1 MAKKK
6 SRYNVKNGNGYD
18 QLLFETVMSQ
28 VIDAPIKSLE
38 RSTAYKENDICCEA
52 TLPKGGFLICTTAGT
67 TTNTVPTAFSTAVQ
81 GATITDGTAKFTVH
95 YFEQLVSFNNVFS
108 GSTSSSSGTSG
119 IVPAPNAGEENLSLL
134 ANGKFCILPVSGGG
148 TGANNAVAA
157 RTNLGID
164 TLTGFNPV
172 GSIIAFAGNTLPK
185 GYLLCDGS
193 NISRTTYKDL
203 FDVIGT
209 TYGTGNGSTTFTLPN
224 LIDRFIEGSS
234 VAGIYVE
241 QGLPN
246 ITGLFKYF
254 TAPLPESERQNYKAH
269 QYGALYW
276 GTGGLSDWSA
286 SMLVSKSLSDDKFQV
301 ADPAFN
307 ASFSNSI
314 YGNSNTVQPNSLQC
328 QYLIKY

>member
-28 VIDAPIKSLE
+28 IIDAPIKSLE

-134 ANGKFCILPVSGGG
+134 ANGKFGILPVSGGG

-193 NISRTTYKDL
+193 TISRTTYKDL

-234 VAGIYVE
+234 VAGKKINAAI
-241 QGLPN
+241 PN
-246 ITGLFKYF
+246 IKGAHSWLQIPTPSAQHAMFIANTYPN
-254 TAPLPESERQNYKAH
+254 TAEIQFGNNTSCRYDLGFDASRY
-269 QYGALYW
+269 
-276 GTGGLSDWSA
+276 SDIY
-286 SMLVSKSLSDDKFQV
+286 
-301 ADPAFN
+301 
-307 ASFSNSI
+307 SNECV
-314 YGNSNTVQPNSLQC
+314 TVQPAAITN

>member
-1 MAKKK
+1 MESFEIKA
-6 SRYNVKNGNGYD
+6 NVKTVNG
-18 QLLFETVMSQ
+18 Q
-28 VIDAPIKSLE
+28 VPDSGGNVEVAL
-38 RSTAYKENDICCEA
+38 NDLSG
-52 TLPKGGFLICTTAGT
+52 TLPL
-67 TTNTVPTAFSTAVQ
+67 
-81 GATITDGTAKFTVH
+81 AK
-95 YFEQLVSFNNVFS
+95 
-108 GSTSSSSGTSG
+108 
-119 IVPAPNAGEENLSLL
+119 
-134 ANGKFCILPVSGGG
+134 GG

-234 VAGIYVE
+234 VAGIYRSA
-241 QGLPN
+241 GLPN
-246 ITGLFKYF
+246 IWGSSVACLGTNANDVYGLADKEHISGAIITRVWGSRLSYGGEVSGYDF
-254 TAPLPESERQNYKAH
+254 TIYI
-269 QYGALYW
+269 
-276 GTGGLSDWSA
+276 DA
-286 SMLVSKSLSDDKFQV
+286 SRY
-301 ADPAFN
+301 
-307 ASFSNSI
+307 NSI
-314 YGNSNTVQPNSLQC
+314 YGNANTVQPQALIC